1 MLEIPAANLKSE
13 ELQKKNRFTRR
24 FFDERSLP
32 GNGDCNGD
40 GNGDG
45 DGDGNG
51 DVVAWCKFW
60 PEFETRFTR
69 IVEHSCQL

>member
-40 GNGDG
+40 
-45 DGDGNG
+45 
-51 DVVAWCKFW
+51 VVAWCKFW